1 MLISFYLIHLVQ
13 QYDVSTAFLKNV
25 YKIQNNK
32 KPFKAY
38 LVI

>member
-13 QYDVSTAFLKNV
+13 QYVSTAFLKNV